1 MKIYKNLSLWSRA
14 QGVAEVVTCGC
25 VEHADNE
32 DGDAGQVQVHPGH
45 LQDFDDVDLL
55 NMVLPILQ

>member
-1 MKIYKNLSLWSRA
+1 M
-14 QGVAEVVTCGC
+14 VTCGC
-25 VEHADNE
+25 VEHADDE
-32 DGDAGQVQVHPGH
+32 DGDASQVQVHPGH